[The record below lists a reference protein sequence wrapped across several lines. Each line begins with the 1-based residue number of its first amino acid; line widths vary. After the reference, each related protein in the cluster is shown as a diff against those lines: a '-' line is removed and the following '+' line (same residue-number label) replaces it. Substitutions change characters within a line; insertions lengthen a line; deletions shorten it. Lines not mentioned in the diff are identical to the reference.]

1 MMYDYNTLERMTF
14 INQILCYIILTIFV
28 CLVMYS
34 IAVVLFFIYSIYK
47 KVRFKEKINYKE
59 ILKSPLTGTADFL
72 VACLRF
78 IF

>member
-1 MMYDYNTLERMTF
+1 MYLIT
-14 INQILCYIILTIFV
+14 
-28 CLVMYS
+28 
-34 IAVVLFFIYSIYK
+34 VLLIFIYSIYK

-59 ILKSPLTGTADFL
+59 ILKSPLTGTADLL

>member
-1 MMYDYNTLERMTF
+1 MMYNYDTLERLIF
-14 INQILCYIILTIFV
+14 FNEIFCYIILTVFV
-28 CLVMYS
+28 CIGMYL
-34 IAVVLFFIYSIYK
+34 ITVLLIFIYSIYK

-59 ILKSPLTGTADFL
+59 ILKSPLTGTADLL